1 MRILVTLVVHSLA
14 LGAAIWLFDDITLTT
29 GDDANFWIQL
39 VLTGA
44 IFALVNS
51 LVKPVVKVLS
61 IPLIILTLGL
71 MLVVI
76 NALMLMLTSKL
87 AGVFDL
93 GFHVEGFWT
102 AVLGGIVISVASAV
116 LEAILPSKD

>member
-1 MRILVTLVVHSLA
+1 MKILVWLVVHALA
-14 LGAAIWLFDDITLTT
+14 LGAAIWLFDDITLTA
-29 GDDANFWIQL
+29 DDRTNFVIQL
-39 VLTGA
+39 ALAGA
-44 IFALVNS
+44 LFGLVS
-51 LVKPVVKVLS
+51 SFVKPIVQVLS

-87 AGVFDL
+87 ASVFDL

-102 AVLGGIVISVASAV
+102 AVFGGIVISIAGVV
-116 LEAILPSKD
+116 LESILPSRD